1 MTKISQYL
9 VAFVLFLVSV
19 IMSYAQETI
28 AVSNFDKVIV
38 SPHIQVIFEKGT
50 EENVIIESANVSEDK
65 INIEVERNTL
75 RIYLDGAKMVT
86 KTEKGYND
94 KGWKT
99 KTPIYKGTQVVAK
112 VTYKD
117 LKELSIRGEEVILCK
132 SPIEQED
139 FKLKVYG
146 ESKITMNALKVE
158 GLQVTM
164 YGESYLELKEGSVDN
179 QKYTVYG
186 EGEVNTLG
194 IANENTKITAYG
206 EGNFRINV
214 SDNLKVTAYGEAT
227 VAYNGNPSINKGI
240 IIGKAKIQKMN

>member
-9 VAFVLFLVSV
+9 VAFVLFLVS
-19 IMSYAQETI
+19 IIASYAQETI
-28 AVSNFDKVIV
+28 AVDNFNKVIV
-38 SPHIQVIFEKGT
+38 SPHIQVTFEEGA
-50 EENVIIESANVSEDK
+50 EETVIIESASVSNDK
-65 INIEVERNTL
+65 INIEVEGKTL

-86 KTEKGYND
+86 KNEKTYNS

-99 KTPIYKGTQVVAK
+99 KRSIYKGTQVVAK
-112 VTYKD
+112 VTYKN

-132 SPIEQED
+132 SPIKQEN
-139 FKLKVYG
+139 FKLKAYG
-146 ESKITMNALKVE
+146 ESKITMNSLKTQ
-158 GLQVTM
+158 GFHVTM
-164 YGESYLELKEGSVDN
+164 YGESYLEVKEGNVDT

-194 IANENTKITAYG
+194 IDNEKTKITAYG

-227 VAYNGNPSINKGI
+227 VAYNGNPSIYKGI
-240 IIGKAKIQKMN
+240 IIGKAKIQKIN